1 MKRHIYISM
10 IRGSYMVKVKTE
22 YVGTKKT
29 IDEAIKLR
37 DEYCSKNN
45 IKIPEDKR

>member
-1 MKRHIYISM
+1 MERHIYISR

-29 IDEAIKLR
+29 LEEAIKMR
-37 DEYCSKNN
+37 DEYCAENN